1 MINRCRLLS
10 AVLFLV
16 VVGCIPNSQNT
27 MDIQGHRGCRGILP
41 ENSIPAFKKA
51 IALGVTTLEL
61 DIAISKDH
69 KVLISHEP
77 FMNHEIALDLT
88 GDEITEGDE
97 KNFNLYQMPYDSIKR
112 YDVGSKNHP
121 RFPKQQKI
129 KVYKPLL
136 SELIQMAEAMTG
148 GSIRYNI
155 EIKSLPAYDGVF
167 SPKVEEFVSLVMQVI
182 IDEGV
187 FERTN
192 LQSFDIRAIEEIR
205 RQFPKMPVS
214 LLVDEYEDIDGKLK
228 LISYQPEIISP
239 YFGLLTAK
247 SVRKYQKKG
256 MQVLPWTVNE
266 PADIKKMISFK
277 VDGII
282 TDYPDVLITILEQQ
296 N

>member
-1 MINRCRLLS
+1 
-10 AVLFLV
+10 
-16 VVGCIPNSQNT
+16 

-77 FMNHEIALDLT
+77 FMNHEIALDLA
-88 GDEITEGDE
+88 GNEIQEKDE
-97 KNFNLYQMPYDSIKR
+97 KNFNLYQMPYDSIKL
-112 YDVGSKNHP
+112 YDVGTKSHP
-121 RFPKQQKI
+121 RFPKQQKT

-148 GSIRYNI
+148 GRIRYNI
-155 EIKSLPAYDGVF
+155 EIKSMPAYDGVF
-167 SPKVEEFVSLVMQVI
+167 SPKVKEFVSLVMQVI

-192 LQSFDIRAIEEIR
+192 LQSFDIRAIEEIK
-205 RQFPKMPVS
+205 RQFSKMPVS

-239 YFGLLTAK
+239 YFGLLTAN

-256 MQVLPWTVNE
+256 MRVIPWTVNE